1 MAERVLDCA
10 RRREFRDGIRVPRL
24 GRGRIGRRHHRRGRL
39 MLVGRLPRGGRRDG
53 IFRLGTRPGRRR
65 RRRRRRGGSR
75 LRLVLQPGPPGRAGM
90 RRDRRP
96 APPPRRRPPAS
107 HPRRRRPAGGRMGH
121 STRRSTGPE
130 GCVRGPG
137 KDATVHAAHSA
148 SHISPVARRGDP
160 RAALMR
166 PREPRRERSIYYW
179 GARNYLLLPRVS
191 AFFPVLGWTFRRV
204 ISWFIAGPV

>member
-1 MAERVLDCA
+1 MNGTEKYRAVLAEGENAEIHPPPPAPASPGVA
-10 RRREFRDGIRVPRL
+10 SAAAAT
-24 GRGRIGRRHHRRGRL
+24 GRRPHG
-39 MLVGRLPRGGRRDG
+39 PFQRDD
-53 IFRLGTRPGRRR
+53 P
-65 RRRRRRGGSR
+65 
-75 LRLVLQPGPPGRAGM
+75 
-90 RRDRRP
+90 
-96 APPPRRRPPAS
+96 
-107 HPRRRRPAGGRMGH
+107 
-121 STRRSTGPE
+121 TGPE

-191 AFFPVLGWTFRRV
+191 AFFPVLGWTF
-204 ISWFIAGPV
+204 